1 MTTIPVDV
9 VVPVHSGFA
18 ATRRCLDSVLAARV
32 RTAAE
37 AVVVDDATPEP
48 AIARYLDELAG
59 ARRITLLR
67 NERNVG
73 FVASVN
79 RGMALHADRD
89 VLLLNSDTE
98 VAGDWLDRMCACA
111 YRERDIGTVTPFS
124 NNATICSY
132 PFPGWMGGVPGT
144 LGLAGLDQLFAS
156 VNAEK
161 SVDLPTGVGSCLYIR
176 RACLDQVGLFDAE
189 RFGRGYGEENDFC
202 LRAAATGWRNVLAAD
217 AFVFH
222 EGAVSFAGERE
233 ARADAALAALLH
245 LHPDYVERVRAF
257 VEGDPASPLRAAVD
271 AARLQRGGDEAACV
285 VAERAEERRQLVT
298 RLAEVDA
305 LARERETA
313 IAELR
318 AALGRA
324 EALVASRD
332 AEFAALRTEIDNLR
346 AGLAHAETLAYD
358 RLHEIERI
366 HASPAWK
373 VIAPFL
379 RRR

>member
-1 MTTIPVDV
+1 MTAIPVDV

-32 RTAAE
+32 RTGFE
-37 AVVVDDATPEP
+37 TVVVDDATPES
-48 AIARYLDELAG
+48 AIARYLDGLAG
-59 ARRITLLR
+59 AGRITLLR

-79 RGMALHADRD
+79 RGMALHAERD
-89 VLLLNSDTE
+89 VVLLNSDTE
-98 VAGDWLDRMCACA
+98 VANDWLDRLRACA
-111 YRERDIGTVTPFS
+111 ERDSHVGTATPFS

-132 PFPGWMGGVPGT
+132 PFPGWMGAVPGT
-144 LGLAGLDQLFAS
+144 LGIAGLDQLFAS
-156 VNAEK
+156 VNADK
-161 SVDLPTGVGSCLYIR
+161 SIDLPTGVGSCLYIR
-176 RACLDQVGLFDAE
+176 RACLEQVGLFDAE

-217 AFVFH
+217 VFVFH

-233 ARADAALAALLH
+233 TRAEAALEALLRA
-245 LHPDYVERVRAF
+245 HPDYLDRVRAF
-257 VEGDPASPLRAAVD
+257 TEGDPASPLRAAVD

-318 AALGRA
+318 AALARA
-324 EALVASRD
+324 ESIVGSRD
-332 AEFAALRTEIDNLR
+332 AEFATLRTEIDNLR
-346 AGLAHAETLAYD
+346 AGLAHAEKLAYD

-373 VIAPFL
+373 VLAPFL
-379 RRR
+379 WRR